1 MRTWSAGSHL
11 NQRIRVLAADPAVA
25 PESRLP
31 LPFSAAAQATQ
42 DSRLFPGGS
51 RAQLGTVWRAGPAFP
66 VTAQPGRSLPRRRDH
81 FLSVRAEAAGAALP
95 SARGRGGV
103 SRKRA
108 RTGGRVAAEGRGARA
123 ALASTSFLDALLGAA
138 APRRAG
144 LGRRCARPWSL
155 VPPRRALRWAC
166 PGGGRRAPSSAAP
179 GALRTRRSRARWQH
193 VCGVRSPE
201 AAGQGGD
208 HARRHPEGEFGEAP
222 ERGPR
227 RGGVGRGSGPAVVR
241 AGAGKPAEPFGACSA
256 RTKAP
261 ATAARFPRG
270 ARVLGGAARGREW
283 GGPRESAVAPPRR
296 DPTRGSRSLEYCAAN
311 SSELRPSLENL
322 GTFRRGSGQ
331 ARKEPVGTGVPQ
343 RSTRDPMPSAPD
355 RCA

>member
-1 MRTWSAGSHL
+1 MAGGHRVSCDSAA
-11 NQRIRVLAADPAVA
+11 R
-25 PESRLP
+25 P
-31 LPFSAAAQATQ
+31 LPPAAAGPFPE
-42 DSRLFPGGS
+42 RPGGGGRRGATIS
-51 RAQLGTVWRAGPAFP
+51 ARARGCRPKAGQDRRAGGSGGAR
-66 VTAQPGRSLPRRRDH
+66 GSRRSGPNELPRR
-81 FLSVRAEAAGAALP
+81 LAGSCGSAP
-95 SARGRGGV
+95 S
-103 SRKRA
+103 RA
-108 RTGGRVAAEGRGARA
+108 RPAMRA
-123 ALASTSFLDALLGAA
+123 APE
-138 APRRAG
+138 PR
-144 LGRRCARPWSL
+144 P
-155 VPPRRALRWAC
+155 PPRRALRWAC

-208 HARRHPEGEFGEAP
+208 HARRHPEGELGEAP

-270 ARVLGGAARGREW
+270 ARVLAGAARGREW

-296 DPTRGSRSLEYCAAN
+296 DPTRGSRSLECCAAN
-311 SSELRPSLENL
+311 SSELRPSRENL

-331 ARKEPVGTGVPQ
+331 ARKELVDTGVPQ
-343 RSTRDPMPSAPD
+343 RSTRDPIPSALD